1 MSNYWLNTLIMRDRE
16 ERDALLTFAY
26 NQRVFCRPAWGLISE
41 QVMYKDCFCG
51 DLSNARWL
59 VDRIVNL
66 PSSPKI

>member
-66 PSSPKI
+66 PSSTKI